1 MIDLLSLLA
10 DDQKQHNPLIDLWK
24 TAHEVL
30 HTQPDLQ
37 HVKLESFDPTKNP
50 SHSRLRQIPGDDR
63 VFHRGA
69 ANAVQGFDSEVVGV
83 YDDQGNANDGY
94 NCARI
99 LLSRHSNE
107 TFEIALFNP
116 IYFPSGY
123 PLLFARGGFGWHPD
137 LKRTTG
143 DKLTLLDYCRYL
155 VQIRASAPNIP
166 LATLFGLVF
175 LVQDVVAGWSI
186 SLSIFFFDWQ
196 KGIYCTEPGNKKCSN
211 SLWTWTFK
219 RKRTA

>member
-1 MIDLLSLLA
+1 
-10 DDQKQHNPLIDLWK
+10 
-24 TAHEVL
+24 
-30 HTQPDLQ
+30 
-37 HVKLESFDPTKNP
+37 
-50 SHSRLRQIPGDDR
+50 
-63 VFHRGA
+63 
-69 ANAVQGFDSEVVGV
+69 VGV

-186 SLSIFFFDWQ
+186 SLSLSFSLTGKREFTAPNRETKNAATHCGLGHS
-196 KGIYCTEPGNKKCSN
+196 KGKEPPEFHSV
-211 SLWTWTFK
+211 
-219 RKRTA
+219 